1 MPYSMTGFTFVKKT
15 FPDYEISV
23 SVKSLN
29 SKGFDL
35 SLKGDKNVVMY
46 LDLDIRKLFQES
58 FERGTFQVVIN
69 ITYQNLSNV
78 LDVEKLKIIL
88 SQIKDLVNNLNLNLT
103 DDKIYDILSYQLNSN
118 NSEELPNQLKE
129 DVLNTVKESI
139 SLLKQE
145 RKREGDKL
153 ILDIESRLKI
163 IKDFT
168 EKIEKEKEVILEK
181 AKERIYQKVKQLLG
195 ENYSERAF
203 IEATL
208 LTDKIDITEEV
219 IRLKTHLERFYQL
232 IKLDEPIG
240 RKLDFLCQE
249 MHREINTLGN
259 KMPDFSNYTVEMKTQ
274 LEKIR
279 QQVQNIE

>member
-208 LTDKIDITEEV
+208 LADKIDITEEV

-232 IKLDEPIG
+232 IKLDKPIG

>member
-139 SLLKQE
+139 LLLKQE

-208 LTDKIDITEEV
+208 LADKIDITEEV

-232 IKLDEPIG
+232 IKLDKPIG

>member
-1 MPYSMTGFTFVKKT
+1 MPYSMTGFAFVKKT
-15 FPDYEISV
+15 FSNYEITV

-46 LDLDIRKLFQES
+46 LDLDIRKLFQEN

-69 ITYQNLSNV
+69 ITYQSLSSV
-78 LDVEKLKIIL
+78 LDLEKLKTIL
-88 SQIKDLVNNLNLNLT
+88 SQIKDLINNLNLNLT

-129 DVLNTVKESI
+129 DVINTVKESI
-139 SLLKQE
+139 FLLKQE
-145 RKREGDKL
+145 RKREGSKL
-153 ILDIESRLKI
+153 ILDIENRLNI
-163 IKDFT
+163 IKDYT
-168 EKIEKEKEVILEK
+168 EKIESEKEVILEK
-181 AKERIYQKVKQLLG
+181 AKEKVYQKVKQLLG

-208 LTDKIDITEEV
+208 LADKMDITEEV

-232 IKLDEPIG
+232 IKLDEPVG

>member
-1 MPYSMTGFTFVKKT
+1 MPYSMTGFAFVKKT
-15 FPDYEISV
+15 FSNYEIAV

-46 LDLDIRKLFQES
+46 LDLDIRKLFQEN

-69 ITYQNLSNV
+69 ITYQSLSSV
-78 LDVEKLKIIL
+78 LDVEKLKTIL
-88 SQIKDLVNNLNLNLT
+88 SQIKDLINNLNLNLT

-129 DVLNTVKESI
+129 DVINTVKESI
-139 SLLKQE
+139 LLLKQE

-153 ILDIESRLKI
+153 ILDIENRLNI
-163 IKDFT
+163 IKDYT
-168 EKIEKEKEVILEK
+168 EKIESEKEVILEK
-181 AKERIYQKVKQLLG
+181 AKEKVYQKVKQLLG
-195 ENYSERAF
+195 ENYSERTF

-208 LTDKIDITEEV
+208 LADKMDITEEV

-232 IKLDEPIG
+232 IKLDEPVG

>member
-129 DVLNTVKESI
+129 DVINTVKESI

-181 AKERIYQKVKQLLG
+181 TKERVYQKVKQLLG